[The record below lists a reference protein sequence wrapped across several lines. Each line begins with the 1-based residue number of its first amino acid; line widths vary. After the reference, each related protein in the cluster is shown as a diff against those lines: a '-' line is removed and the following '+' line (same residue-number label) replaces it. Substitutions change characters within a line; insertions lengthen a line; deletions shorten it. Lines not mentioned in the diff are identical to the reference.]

1 MRDYKFDFE
10 VDGVKYPMI
19 FNLNVMEAIQDEFGT
34 VAKWGE
40 LTDAKTGEPNARAI
54 KFGITAMMNEARD
67 IENETAAEPLP
78 MLTEKQV
85 GRIITRAGLQK
96 SAEALN
102 SAVIDATKEDTEK
115 NA

>member
-1 MRDYKFDFE
+1 MKDYKFDFE
-10 VDGVKYPMI
+10 VDGVKYPMV
-19 FNLNVMEAIQDEFGT
+19 FNLNVMEEIQEEFGT

-40 LTDAKTGEPNARAI
+40 LTDAKSGEPNAKAI
-54 KFGITAMMNEARD
+54 KFGITAMINEARD
-67 IENETAAEPLP
+67 IENENLKEPLP

-85 GRIITRAGLQK
+85 GRIITRAGLQN

-102 SAVIDATKEDTEK
+102 RAVIDATRDDSEK

>member
-1 MRDYKFDFE
+1 MRDYKFNFE
-10 VDGVKYPMI
+10 VGEERYPMI
-19 FNLNVMEAIQDEFGT
+19 FNLNVMEAIQEEFGT

-40 LTDAKTGEPNARAI
+40 LTDAKNGEPNAKAI

-67 IENETAAEPLP
+67 IENENLKEPLP
-78 MLTEKQV
+78 MLTEKEV
-85 GRIITRAGLQK
+85 GRIITRAGLQN

-102 SAVIDATKEDTEK
+102 RAVIDATKEDTEK